1 MLWSVQYE
9 SFTSTAERTRFGEEL
24 ASPERPSSE
33 QDSMDKSNA
42 AMAGGS
48 SLDSLQ
54 LYMGSVLQEMATSS
68 AVQANMVDEA
78 RRHMEQ
84 LFMSLT
90 ALSQQ
95 SQTANHGSRP
105 SV

>member
-1 MLWSVQYE
+1 MCM
-9 SFTSTAERTRFGEEL
+9 R
-24 ASPERPSSE
+24 
-33 QDSMDKSNA
+33 
-42 AMAGGS
+42 
-48 SLDSLQ
+48 
-54 LYMGSVLQEMATSS
+54 SVLQEMATSS
-68 AVQANMVDEA
+68 AAQPNMVDEA

-105 SV
+105 SVLQMLQCDQVPIPVSGERCPNGLDAMGTDPV